1 MVSINYI
8 NGLED
13 ELYKANKRIEELT
26 APYEFSVNGRKEI
39 VKELKDIKK
48 ILEDYQDQAITVEM
62 KKVRVKTKKRDE
74 IQF

>member
-62 KKVRVKTKKRDE
+62 KKVRVKTKKKDE